1 MSYAKGWSEMNEFTE
16 LIIKLLPGATLETL
30 YMVFFSTLIATIMGG
45 PIGVLLIISEKGG
58 IRENVPLSQILS
70 TIVNVGRSF
79 PFVILIISIMPLTKL
94 IAGTSLGTTAAIVPL
109 TIAAIP
115 FVARIVEGSLLEV
128 DKGIVE
134 AAQAM
139 GATTWQIIYKVLVPE
154 AMPSIVNGITLTI
167 INLIGYSAMAGMVG
181 GGGLGKVADQYGYKG
196 HNGPVMIATVI
207 LIIILVQIIQWLGNT
222 IAKAINKK

>member
-1 MSYAKGWSEMNEFTE
+1 MSEFIT
-16 LIIKLLPGATLETL
+16 LIIKLLPSATLETL
-30 YMVFFSTLIATIMGG
+30 YMVFVSTLVATIIGG
-45 PIGVLLIISEKGG
+45 PIGVILIISAKGG
-58 IRENVPLSQILS
+58 IQENIPLSQTLS
-70 TIVNVGRSF
+70 SIVNIGRSF
-79 PFVILIISIMPLTKL
+79 PFVILIISIMPLTRL

-115 FVARIVEGSLLEV
+115 FVARVIEGSLMEV

-154 AMPSIVNGITLTI
+154 AMPSMVNGITLTI

-196 HNGPVMIATVI
+196 FNGPVMIATVI

-222 IAKAINKK
+222 IAQAINKK